1 MNNPTEAMQKKIMVV
16 DDDQDFRWAISN
28 VLSLA
33 RYDVRQAPNGDDA
46 LKLLNDDMAD
56 LVLLDQRMPGQ
67 DGIAVAECLYRQYP
81 SLPIIMVT
89 AYSEVKTAVKAMK
102 IGVRDYVT
110 KPVNNNDLLYLIEE
124 ALQHADILN
133 RNLPGAGRCVGENP
147 LFETM
152 GRSHAV
158 QTLAW
163 KVEKVAAS
171 DLTVLIEGESG
182 VGKELVAQTIHAL
195 SPMKEGPF
203 VAVNCG
209 AIPETLIESELF
221 GYMKGAFTG
230 AQENK
235 PGFFELAQDGTL
247 FLDEVGCLPYGAQ
260 QKLLRTVQE
269 RCVQR
274 LGAKRAQPVQIRIV
288 AATNQALDQDRHSER
303 FRSDL
308 YYRLK
313 EFYIRVPALR
323 ERKEDIPYLAKRF
336 FNRNRKRSYGRQ
348 VMGFSDEAMEALLA
362 HDWPGNVREL
372 KNIVRQASLI
382 CEGQLIEPGCL
393 ALHAEDEVMAPA
405 AFPVPATGLG
415 GRSLTDAIKHV
426 SGLWEKEIIRET
438 LKQSRGNKR
447 EAARRLKIDYKTLY
461 RKLKSHG
468 LGGTGH

>member
-1 MNNPTEAMQKKIMVV
+1 MNSALASMQKKIMVV

-33 RYDVRQAPNGDDA
+33 KYEVTQAPNGDDA
-46 LKLLNDDMAD
+46 LKLLNDDSAD
-56 LVLLDQRMPGQ
+56 LVLLDQRMPGR
-67 DGIAVAECLYRQYP
+67 DGIDVAQSIHRRFP
-81 SLPIIMVT
+81 ALPIIMVT

-102 IGVRDYVT
+102 IGIHDYLT
-110 KPVNNNDLLYLIEE
+110 KPVNNNDLLFLIEATLE
-124 ALQHADILN
+124 NADPVS
-133 RNLPGAGRCVGENP
+133 RGEGCGEENP
-147 LFETM
+147 LFEKM
-152 GRSHAV
+152 GRSRAV

-163 KVEKVAAS
+163 KVGKVAAS

-182 VGKELVAQTIHAL
+182 VGKELVAQAIHA
-195 SPMKEGPF
+195 SSHVKDGPF

-235 PGFFELAQDGTL
+235 PGFFEMAQNGTL

-274 LGAKRAQPVQIRIV
+274 LGAKKTIPINIRIV
-288 AATNQALDQDRHSER
+288 AATNQSLRNDQNTDM

-313 EFYIRVPALR
+313 EFYIRVPSLR
-323 ERKEDIPYLAKRF
+323 ERKEDVPYLAKRF
-336 FNRNRKRSYGRQ
+336 FKEGHRRPYGQ
-348 VMGFSDEAMEALLA
+348 TVTGFSEEAIQALLS

-382 CEGQLIEPGCL
+382 CEEEFIEPGCL
-393 ALHAEDEVMAPA
+393 ALHPENEVLEPDPTSALA
-405 AFPVPATGLG
+405 LGADLG
-415 GRSLTDAIKHV
+415 GKSLTEAIKHA
-426 SGLWEKEIIRET
+426 SGLWEQQIIEET
-438 LKQSRGNKR
+438 LEQTRGNKR
-447 EAARRLKIDYKTLY
+447 EAAKRLKIDYKTLY
-461 RKLKSHG
+461 RKLRTYG
-468 LGGTGH
+468 L